1 MCRWLAYSGNP
12 IALELLLYRSDH
24 SLIDQSLHSR
34 LGHTT
39 TNGDGFGVGWYPSA
53 DGIPARYRSVN
64 PAWNDRN
71 LRDLA
76 RAVTAPLF
84 LAHVRASTGTP
95 VQETNC
101 HPFRHGRWLFAHN
114 GAICDFPLLRRELL
128 LAVDPALFASI
139 EGATDSEVM
148 FYLALTFG
156 LESDPV
162 SAIEHMAW
170 LVEDTGRRHGIEKPL
185 NMTVCVTDGE
195 QIIAVRYSSEGASRS
210 LFHNTSIRAL
220 HALYP
225 DDPRFTAVG
234 DDAFLVLSEPL
245 MDLPGAWEEVSD
257 GSVLVAKGGV
267 IEARPFVPRSPF

>member
-1 MCRWLAYSGNP
+1 
-12 IALELLLYRSDH
+12 LLYRSYH
-24 SLIDQSLHSR
+24 SLIDQSLRSR
-34 LGHTT
+34 MGQTT
-39 TNGDGFGVGWYPSA
+39 TNGDGFGVGWYPHA

-76 RAVTAPLF
+76 RAVTSPLF

-101 HPFRHGRWLFAHN
+101 HPFRHGRWLFVHN
-114 GAICDFPLLRRELL
+114 GAIRDFPKVRRDLL
-128 LAVDPALFASI
+128 LAVAPGLFSSI

-156 LESDPV
+156 LEHDPV
-162 SAIEHMAW
+162 LAFERMAW
-170 LVEDTGRRHGIEKPL
+170 LVEDTGRRHGIAEPL

-195 QIIAVRYSSEGASRS
+195 QIIAARYSSEGASRS
-210 LFHNTSIRAL
+210 LFHSTSMRAL

-225 DDPRFTAVG
+225 DDPRFVVVG
-234 DDAFLVLSEPL
+234 NDAFMVLSEPL
-245 MDLPGAWEEVSD
+245 IDLPGAWEEVPDS
-257 GSVLVAKGGV
+257 SALVARGGV
-267 IEARPFVPRSPF
+267 IEARPFVPQSPF